1 VGKKGSMEFSRTF
14 LQFLVVSITKVIF
27 AKSLIIFPSSE
38 FIVKDVGG
46 RERNR
51 NTLVWYII
59 LQYSYDGILVCG

>member
-1 VGKKGSMEFSRTF
+1 MGKKGSMEFSRTF